1 MRGQRYSTR
10 NYKAARHEILSDPT
24 GLETST
30 SGNRTSVL
38 AYHTKLSQWPKSS
51 KIGAPFEMMLGYETA
66 NMVWSGLSA
75 GDDLYSFRVTSAV
88 ADTAS
93 IKVVPYVVLP
103 KVATP
108 LRLQLK
114 ILELHWE

>member
-1 MRGQRYSTR
+1 
-10 NYKAARHEILSDPT
+10 
-24 GLETST
+24 
-30 SGNRTSVL
+30 
-38 AYHTKLSQWPKSS
+38 
-51 KIGAPFEMMLGYETA
+51 MMLGYETA